1 MALDWEA
8 IKTEYITTE
17 TSQSK
22 LAKKYGVPRSTICK
36 WCAREGWVE
45 QRERY
50 RAGVV
55 QKTIERRAH
64 EDSNQ
69 LMKLIDAAEKITGI
83 AVGALDD
90 ESKLYTYMVERREK
104 YEIPVG
110 SASGVP
116 WVDGDPDTPVIEK
129 QWVEDRESKVPNTR
143 ALKDLSNIV
152 REMTGLIRDF
162 YNIPTPA
169 QIEQKR
175 INDQR
180 LELERMKLNRGEDDD
195 DGETGVVIL
204 PEVQEDA

>member
-8 IKTEYITTE
+8 IKTEYITTD

-55 QKTIERRAH
+55 QKTIERRAR
-64 EDSNQ
+64 EDSDQ
-69 LMKLIDAAEKITGI
+69 LMKLMDAAEKITGI
-83 AVGALDD
+83 AVGALED

-104 YEIPVG
+104 YEVPVG

-116 WVDGDPDTPVIEK
+116 WIDGDPDTPVIEK

-162 YNIPTPA
+162 YDIPTPA
-169 QIEQKR
+169 QRESQRIAAERLKLEQQKAA
-175 INDQR
+175 Q
-180 LELERMKLNRGEDDD
+180 GEASGNITIIVPKDSEGLD
-195 DGETGVVIL
+195 E
-204 PEVQEDA
+204 

>member
-69 LMKLIDAAEKITGI
+69 LTKMIDAAEKITGI

-129 QWVEDRESKVPNTR
+129 QWVEDRESKVLNTR

>member
-180 LELERMKLNRGEDDD
+180 LELERMKFNRGEDDD